1 MNTSLLNAISSVFKA
16 EIMLRTQGS
25 TGILNSK
32 NTDMFTKAQSVSDVI
47 SIYSKEFYAVK
58 SDNKGFLAKRGNQLF
73 FTSHND
79 KIIVTATPE
88 TGEVC
93 ISSDHQLNLNPT
105 NPEDCVILYLT
116 LEKDETCTLR
126 KEAEKIALPFLEKH
140 YNEFFS
146 KLSLRTA

>member
-1 MNTSLLNAISSVFKA
+1 MNISLLNAISSIFKA

-25 TGILNSK
+25 TGILSAE

-58 SDNKGFLAKRGNQLF
+58 SDTKGFLAQRDNKLF

-79 KIIVTATPE
+79 KIIITVTPE

-105 NPEDCVILYLT
+105 NPQDCVLLFLT
-116 LEKDETCTLR
+116 LEEDESCTLR
-126 KEAEKIALPFLEKH
+126 KEAEKMAVPYLEKH
-140 YNEFFS
+140 YNDFFTNLN
-146 KLSLRTA
+146 LSTA